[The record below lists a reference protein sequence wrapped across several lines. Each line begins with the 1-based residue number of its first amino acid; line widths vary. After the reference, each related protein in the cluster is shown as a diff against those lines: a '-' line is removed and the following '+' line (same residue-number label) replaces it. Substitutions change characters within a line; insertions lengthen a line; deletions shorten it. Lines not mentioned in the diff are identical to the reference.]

1 MSTASTRACG
11 NARARDGDAA
21 GPGPE
26 IEHAAHAAR
35 LDPGQEAPLDELG
48 DRRARDEHPGIDLDA
63 RTGEPGDTGE
73 VRGGDA
79 FADTAREQPPYAL
92 LGRVTDAPA
101 VERGAPQVPQPES
114 MQHQRRGLIVGI
126 VGAVAEE
133 DTRARQAGRT
143 ARDEHAH
150 GEGAAF
156 TPRAAP
162 RAPGARR
169 CVK

>member
-1 MSTASTRACG
+1 
-11 NARARDGDAA
+11 
-21 GPGPE
+21 
-26 IEHAAHAAR
+26 
-35 LDPGQEAPLDELG
+35 
-48 DRRARDEHPGIDLDA
+48 
-63 RTGEPGDTGE
+63 
-73 VRGGDA
+73 
-79 FADTAREQPPYAL
+79 
-92 LGRVTDAPA
+92 
-101 VERGAPQVPQPES
+101 

-143 ARDEHAH
+143 ARDE
-150 GEGAAF
+150 GAAF